1 MSVIAQFL
9 QSAQNH
15 LERPA
20 VTDSS
25 GEWTYQQLVGVTRRV
40 ATILDGLTDNKH
52 MGLLLPTCR
61 AFAATHLA
69 SLMCGKVVVPINF
82 LLEDE
87 QLKYICEDASLDTII
102 TCGPLREKAEATGAK
117 NVILFEEMDIPA
129 ATPYEGV
136 HPWADDDLATILYTS
151 GTTGNPK
158 GVMLTHGN
166 FTSNVASCQS
176 AIDLTKDDVMIGLL
190 PLFHSFGITATFLVP
205 LLTGA
210 KAVFVEKFQPGR
222 VAELIEMH
230 GVSLLFAIPSMYRF
244 LVRMMEKHSEGF
256 SSLRFCVSGGEPLED
271 ALFDSFFKVIGLPLL
286 NGYGLTETSPVA
298 AINRPEDPRRGSIGP
313 PIHGTEAKVVDNAGA
328 TLTPGCE
335 GELWLRGPNIM
346 KGYYKL
352 PKETADVLTSD
363 GWFKTGDLARTDKDN
378 FMYITG
384 RKKDLIKSSGEY
396 ISPFEIE
403 TVISA
408 HPAVFEVAVIGIP
421 DETRGEMPKAFVVLK
436 PETEC
441 TDRELKALCQ
451 ESLAKFKC
459 PKEIEFRKEL
469 PHGPTG
475 KILKRVLKK
484 ELGMG

>member
-1 MSVIAQFL
+1 MSVIARFL
-9 QSAQNH
+9 QSAQDH

-25 GEWTYQQLVGVTRRV
+25 GEWTYKELVGVTQRV
-40 ATILDGLTDNKH
+40 ATLLNESTDNGH
-52 MGLLLPTCR
+52 VGVLLPTCR
-61 AFAATHLA
+61 AFATTHLA

-87 QLKYICEDASLDTII
+87 QLNYIRQDATLDTVI
-102 TCGPLREKAEATGAK
+102 TCGPLRQKAVATGAE
-117 NVILFEEMDIPA
+117 NVILFEDLDIPA
-129 ATPYEGV
+129 AVPYEGT
-136 HPWADDDLATILYTS
+136 HSWADEDLATILYTS
-151 GTTGNPK
+151 GTTGHPK

-166 FTSNVASCQS
+166 FTSNVASCQR
-176 AIDLTKDDVMIGLL
+176 AIDVTRDDVMIGLL

-210 KAVFVEKFQPGR
+210 KTVFVEKFQPGR
-222 VAELIEMH
+222 AAELIEMH

-244 LVRMMEKHSEGF
+244 FVRMMENRAEGF

-271 ALFDSFFKVIGLPLL
+271 SLADSFEELIGLPLL

-313 PIHGTEAKVVDNAGA
+313 PIPGQEAKVVDHAGA
-328 TLTPGCE
+328 TLAPGSE

-352 PKETADVLTSD
+352 PEETAEVLTAD
-363 GWFKTGDLARTDKDN
+363 GWFKTGDLARMDHDK

-396 ISPFEIE
+396 ISPFEVE
-403 TVISA
+403 TVIST
-408 HPAVFEVAVIGIP
+408 HPSVFEVAVIGVP
-421 DETRGEMPKAFVVLK
+421 DDTRGEMPKAFVVLK
-436 PETEC
+436 PDAEC
-441 TDRELKALCQ
+441 TGRELKELCQ
-451 ESLAKFKC
+451 EHLAKFKC
-459 PKEIEFRKEL
+459 PKEIEFREEL

-475 KILKRVLKK
+475 KILKRVLK
-484 ELGMG
+484 EEVGR